1 MPTWDNY
8 QSYLAYLEHFYGV
21 NSINAGLIDGV
32 GGSLYDQTTWD
43 MSPVYYAKLDR
54 ALPIE
59 KDIPKSLSLQFTN
72 LSARTCSYLVFITYQ
87 QEIMIDILTGSKI

>member
-1 MPTWDNY
+1 
-8 QSYLAYLEHFYGV
+8 
-21 NSINAGLIDGV
+21 
-32 GGSLYDQTTWD
+32 